1 MACSGTGSI
10 FRRTVQNC
18 AKMYNRKTMTRS
30 KRNSDLDSGC
40 SYDRFNT
47 INGKHPLKKA
57 CDEAFI
63 EYGARHRKGGKVA
76 AFNFPLAKEMGL
88 VPKGHP
94 EELTPE
100 LEAKI
105 LETFSLVIIN
115 EYDEINNIKFP
126 KEEILPNKYMATRYL
141 QLQHPNKQ
149 GKTSGDGRSIWNGMV
164 SHKGK
169 SWDVSSCG
177 TGATALSPATAIQKK
192 FFQSGDPTISYGC
205 GYSELD
211 EGLSTLFFSEI
222 FHKNGIDTERVLGI
236 IDYGNN
242 ISINIRAHQNLL
254 RPSHL
259 FNHLKQ
265 NNLEALENL
274 VNYYIDRQVKNGVW
288 ENIPKTKNARY
299 QYFLEREVEVFAKM
313 AATLEDEYIFCWL
326 DWDGDNVL
334 MDGSMIDFGS
344 IRQFGLFHCEYR
356 YDDDDRFSTSIV
368 EQKNKARNT
377 VQTFAQLINYLIT
390 GEKES
395 LKNFKDSKATQKFD
409 SLFQDHKL
417 KNLVYKLG
425 FQAQTAELLFKS
437 ARSEIEALLDPFSY
451 FERCKS
457 KEGLKKVAD
466 GINWNAIYC
475 MRDILRE
482 LPQLYLSRQTSIE
495 RSEFIEIIKSFYA
508 TDEDLQSN
516 SYRDKKIDSF
526 QESYWNLVN
535 KASTLAKLPVEDI
548 LLNMTMRSSVINK
561 IDRVTGDSISEI
573 VHKVMTAK
581 PKLKADKLFKVLSEF
596 VDYQDLRPESK
607 MSKSDREHSTM
618 VRGMLKIVR
627 EYREGL

>member
-1 MACSGTGSI
+1 
-10 FRRTVQNC
+10 
-18 AKMYNRKTMTRS
+18 MTRS
-30 KRNSDLDSGC
+30 KRNSDLDAGC
-40 SYDRFNT
+40 NYDRFDS

-57 CDEAFI
+57 CDDAFI

-88 VPKGHP
+88 IPKGHP

-115 EYDEINNIKFP
+115 EYDEINKIKFP
-126 KEEILPNKYMATRYL
+126 KDEILPNKYMATRYL

-149 GKTSGDGRSIWNGMV
+149 GKTSGDGRSIWNGMI

-192 FFQSGDPTISYGC
+192 FFQSGDPSISYGC

-377 VQTFAQLINYLIT
+377 VQTFAQLVNYLIT

-395 LKNFKDSKATQKFD
+395 LKKFKDSKATLKFD

-425 FQAQTAELLFKS
+425 FQAPTAELLFKN
-437 ARSEIEALLDPFSY
+437 ARAEIEALLDPFSY

-495 RSEFIEIIKSFYA
+495 RSEFIEIIKSYYA
-508 TDEDLQSN
+508 TEEDLQSN
-516 SYRDKKIDSF
+516 TYRDKKIDSF

-535 KASTLAKLPVEDI
+535 KASTLSKLPVEDV

-618 VRGMLKIVR
+618 VKGMLKIVR

>member
-1 MACSGTGSI
+1 
-10 FRRTVQNC
+10 
-18 AKMYNRKTMTRS
+18 MTRS
-30 KRNSDLDSGC
+30 KRNSDLETGC
-40 SYDRFNT
+40 NYDRFES

-57 CDEAFI
+57 CDDAFI

-88 VPKGHP
+88 IPKGHP
-94 EELTPE
+94 EELTKE
-100 LEAKI
+100 LEEKI

-126 KEEILPNKYMATRYL
+126 KDEILPNKYMATRYL

-149 GKTSGDGRSIWNGMV
+149 GKTSGDGRSIWNGMI

-169 SWDVSSCG
+169 SWDISSCG

-192 FFQSGDPTISYGC
+192 FFQSGDPSISYGC

-299 QYFLEREVEVFAKM
+299 QYFLDREVEVFAKM

-368 EQKNKARNT
+368 EQKSKARNT
-377 VQTFAQLINYLIT
+377 VQTFAQLVDYLMT
-390 GEKES
+390 GEKEGQ
-395 LKNFKDSKATQKFD
+395 KNFKDSKATLKFD
-409 SLFQDHKL
+409 SLFHEHKL

-425 FQAQTAELLFKS
+425 FQAETAELLFKS
-437 ARSEIEALLDPFSY
+437 GRTEIESLLEPFSY

-457 KEGLKKVAD
+457 KEGIKKVAD

-482 LPQLYLSRQTSIE
+482 LPQLYLSRQANIE
-495 RSEFIEIIKSFYA
+495 RAEFIEILKSYYA
-508 TDEDLQSN
+508 TPEDLQAN
-516 SYRDKKIDSF
+516 SYRDKKVDSF
-526 QESYWNLVN
+526 QEAYWALVN
-535 KASTLAKLPVEDI
+535 KASALTKLPIEDV

-573 VHKVMTAK
+573 VHKVMTEK

-607 MSKSDREHSTM
+607 MARSDRQHSTM
-618 VRGMLKIVR
+618 VKGMLKIVR